1 MKKLGFTLSEILVA
15 LGLVAVVAMITAPL
29 IENILPDRNKLAV
42 LKAYKIINDVTSELL
57 DNQDLY
63 RKRECVPESGQN
75 ETVMCTGLGDLT
87 QVSDDDMYT
96 GVSVENKYPQL
107 FAISLGFDLRK
118 EENTN
123 ITNSFTTDD
132 NITWSFVRDNYYEL
146 IDSSDP
152 NLHGCDHIITI
163 DLNGEEDPN
172 STDVRNADRY
182 QFRVRY
188 DGFISGEDHLTKQ
201 YLKTSDKLNN
211 RREDYREAGIN

>member
-57 DNQDLY
+57 DNPDLY

-123 ITNSFTTDD
+123 ITDSFTTDD
-132 NITWSFVRDNYYEL
+132 NITWSFVREIHKS
-146 IDSSDP
+146 IDSDQNSP
-152 NLHGCDHIITI
+152 YGCDYTITI
-163 DLNGEEDPN
+163 DLNGEEGPN
-172 STDVRNADRY
+172 STNERRY
-182 QFRVRY
+182 RFRVRY
-188 DGFISGEDHLTKQ
+188 DGFISGDDDLTKQ